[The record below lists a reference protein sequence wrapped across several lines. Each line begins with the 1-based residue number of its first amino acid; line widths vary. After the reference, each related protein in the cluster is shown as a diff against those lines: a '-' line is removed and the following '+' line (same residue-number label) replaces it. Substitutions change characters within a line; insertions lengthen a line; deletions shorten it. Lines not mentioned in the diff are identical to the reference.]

1 MFHYP
6 EGVIEYI
13 QRIDIKSKCEMY
25 FFFNQISHINKKE

>member
-13 QRIDIKSKCEMY
+13 QRIDIKSTCEMY
-25 FFFNQISHINKKE
+25 FFLIKLLT